1 MVGSNFVNVTGSATV
16 QNCYYA
22 DGTVI
27 GKNNVGGVVGQNS
40 VSSGVSGNAT
50 VQYCYATGNVTGDQ
64 TVGGVAGVNKV
75 LTGNGTATVENCY
88 YAIRTVKGRLYVG
101 GIAGFNNGANS
112 MVQNC
117 YATGAVSGDEMIG
130 GVVGDHQEGIV
141 KDCVALNSS
150 LTSYYYGSIGRIG
163 NDSGTFS
170 NNYGKEPMTH
180 TGGAWSPPAGSAN
193 KTGANVAVDNSVSLD
208 SLFTIPAGWSTTY
221 WNFPSPPGN
230 LFVGGPLPTL
240 KNMPGSAQN
249 PTL

>member
-117 YATGAVSGDEMIG
+117 YTTSAVSGDEMVC
-130 GVVGDHQEGIV
+130 GVVGYLDAGTI

-150 LTSYYYGSIGRIG
+150 LSHVFSDSIGRIG
-163 NDSGTFS
+163 YGTGTS
-170 NNYGKEPMTH
+170 YNNNYGKEPMEKTI
-180 TGGAWSPPAGSAN
+180 GAWSPAASTGNRTGGNVSNIEA
-193 KTGANVAVDNSVSLD
+193 KTKTWWMAYMTSWI
-208 SLFTIPAGWSTTY
+208 FT
-221 WNFPSPPGN
+221 PSSGDWEWYGTDTNGLPILQG
-230 LFVGGPLPTL
+230 VGGTQTPTL
-240 KNMPGSAQN
+240 
-249 PTL
+249 